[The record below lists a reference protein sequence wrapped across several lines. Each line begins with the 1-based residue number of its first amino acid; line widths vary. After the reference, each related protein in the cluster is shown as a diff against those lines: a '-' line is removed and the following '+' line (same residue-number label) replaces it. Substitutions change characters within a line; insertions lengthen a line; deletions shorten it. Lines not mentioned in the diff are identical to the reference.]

1 MRFEGMLFFRD
12 GTGGWWLSRCLIRGG
27 FTWRPGR
34 VWQGHSLSLMF
45 HSDLI
50 SSIFSAPAWW
60 ICRENTGIDLWN
72 DNLAQSGK
80 CSKTKT
86 PTLTEPGWH
95 AGQRAYRMKRRREG
109 NMEKKKTFQGK
120 ETGSQQTYRLI
131 PSISRMKLKP
141 VRKDQRGASE
151 RGTAKWISSVHR
163 QPESG

>member
-1 MRFEGMLFFRD
+1 
-12 GTGGWWLSRCLIRGG
+12 
-27 FTWRPGR
+27 
-34 VWQGHSLSLMF
+34 MF

-109 NMEKKKTFQGK
+109 NMEKKKNISGK
-120 ETGSQQTYRLI
+120 GNRVSANISTDSIDQPDET
-131 PSISRMKLKP
+131 K
-141 VRKDQRGASE
+141 AS
-151 RGTAKWISSVHR
+151 T
-163 QPESG
+163 